1 MRRQTHDEDRSYL
14 SLSHSCTTVPHTHT
28 QIIFVTRDN
37 YSREG
42 HEKKYYTFTREARER
57 TLQRISPE
65 QLYSTFHADTLGK
78 KHKQNHEQSEHGT
91 TLVSARCTL
100 HFKFTDVTSS

>member
-14 SLSHSCTTVPHTHT
+14 SLSLMHYRPSHI
-28 QIIFVTRDN
+28 QITFLMRDN

-42 HEKKYYTFTREARER
+42 HEKKHYTFTREARER